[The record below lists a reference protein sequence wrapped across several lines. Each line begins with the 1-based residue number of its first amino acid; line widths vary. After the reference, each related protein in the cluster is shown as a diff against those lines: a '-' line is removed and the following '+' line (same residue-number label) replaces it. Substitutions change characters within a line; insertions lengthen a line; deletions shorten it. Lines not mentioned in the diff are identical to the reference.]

1 MEITKISKVGK
12 QDKFAIFIDGV
23 LKIFLTGQSVLDNN
37 LFVGTTLRKDQ
48 IKKLDNQSTYDVLFL
63 KALNYISLRVR
74 SEGEVKTYL
83 KRKDASLDEQKEII
97 NRLKKLDLVNDERFA
112 EAFIHDKLLQA
123 PASKRK
129 ISYELKKKQ
138 IAEDIIER
146 SISNDQMSDEE
157 SLNKLIVMKRRQT
170 KYQDDLKLM
179 QYLVRN
185 GFNYGDVKKALKN
198 DTEEY

>member
-23 LKIFLTGQSVLDNN
+23 LKIFLTGQSVLDND
-37 LFVGTTLRKDQ
+37 LYVGMTIGEDQ